1 MIVLTSNIYFLKIN
15 FLNNQLDVRVPM
27 VFSYWKLDVSQAAPY
42 EISLIR
48 LSVHL
53 PVTKNFLRL
62 NH

>member
-42 EISLIR
+42 EISLM
-48 LSVHL
+48 SVGPSARH
-53 PVTKNFLRL
+53 
-62 NH
+62 